1 MAVAVLLTASCAKE
15 DISSSIVGGGEVE
28 VTFSANLP
36 ELGTRANTYGNGA
49 NADILYYNVYEADTD
64 NQLGELCGSVES
76 NTGTFTFSLVLLKG
90 MEYDLVFWAQDKDCG
105 YYSLNGKQIT
115 VDYTDVDA
123 NDDTRDAFFRYVEGF
138 DPTSDTPSFKL
149 YRPFAQ
155 LNAAVSAA
163 DMTAVGKNEVTLTT
177 STVTVDTYTGFDIST
192 GDVIGNKSTVTFE
205 ATTMPCNLDPKEE
218 LKADYTYVSMNYLL
232 VPKIGMVSNV
242 IYTFNATKNGG
253 AFAFTGTSYND
264 VPLKQNF
271 RTNILGALLTAP
283 TQFTVEIEE
292 EFNQPDQIPVNVAD
306 AQELQQALAD
316 PDINSIVL
324 SDDIDLNDLFNS
336 STLSTRATAGTYGL
350 LIPAGKEFTIDL
362 NGKTLTHS
370 KEQTGAY
377 AMIVND
383 GKLTIEDTSANAD
396 GMIIYADTGKG
407 ANYGSNTILNNGT
420 LIVNSGILVNNS
432 SADVATNGYPHVI
445 DNNANL
451 TINGGTLTNNTNY
464 SSVRIW
470 CTTDDNTEVT
480 INGGTF
486 NGCIDFHNV
495 NTNANKGTLT
505 INGGTFNA
513 DNYTKC
519 ATRLLGFGLDVDE
532 FTANIY
538 GGTFNG
544 DIKLRNYVGSGE
556 FNSNVYTVYGGTFAN
571 LANVL
576 PFLADG
582 ANISISEPLTVAA
595 DEELTLDLTGKS
607 VTYTSEVM
615 NESMIDNKG
624 TLTIKGGKFTYV
636 YAGAPDTSY
645 GKGNYAVNN
654 TNKLTIDGGS
664 IEVVML
670 QNPKHALYA
679 LNDNAINSNTSL
691 TINGGEIINN
701 YGHAFRAIT
710 NKQSDIT
717 INGGEIIGKTRAIW
731 LQLPGSNN
739 AVAPTI
745 NLTING
751 GTLTGSEFDSSDN
764 KLAIYSYSYGN
775 DMKNVKIDITGGT
788 FNGDIALTGGANK
801 TNIETITVS
810 GGTFNGCYGDVY
822 SYGEADKAK
831 KAISISGG
839 TFSALDVVNYATADA
854 DIDIVLGN
862 DVVTTSTA
870 TVAAGSKVALD
881 LNGHNVSY
889 AVENSGATAIINNKG
904 ELNIS
909 NSGAEAT
916 ISFVAA
922 NPDLGSIPAY
932 ATNTITNTG
941 ILTIGENVVVTNGSD
956 GGASYAVDNHS
967 VFTLNGGKLV
977 GNRCALRVA
986 KYNNPDVV
994 FTMESGL
1001 IEAMTP
1007 AWIQLP
1013 GSNSAVAPNISVVIN
1028 DGILRS
1034 TKESSADN
1042 NAMYTYSYGNSHANT
1057 NITINGGQFLGG
1069 TVSIGSGY
1077 KGDAPT
1083 LTINGGVFEYDVLQ
1097 WLENDQYDVIY
1108 KANK

>member
-49 NADILYYNVYEADTD
+49 NADILYYNVYEAGSD
-64 NQLGELCGSVES
+64 NQLGDLCGSVES
-76 NTGTFTFSLVLLKG
+76 NTGSFTFSLVLLKG

-192 GDVIGNKSTVTFE
+192 GDVTGNKSNVTFK
-205 ATTMPCNLDPKEE
+205 ATTMPCNLDPAEE

-253 AFAFTGTSYND
+253 DFAFTGTSYND

-283 TQFTVEIEE
+283 TQFTVEIEAG
-292 EFNQPDQIPVNVAD
+292 FNQPDQIPVNVAD

-324 SDDIDLNDLFNS
+324 SNDIDLNALFNS
-336 STLSTRATAGTYGL
+336 STLSTRATAGSYGL

-362 NGKTLTHS
+362 NGNTLTHS
-370 KEQTGAY
+370 KACTASY
-377 AMIVND
+377 SMIENK
-383 GKLTIEDTSANAD
+383 GKLTIEDTSANGD
-396 GMIIYADTGKG
+396 GKISFTDTSEGDPNAG
-407 ANYGSNTILNNGT
+407 WGSYTIHNMGT
-420 LIVNSGILVNNS
+420 LIVNSGTVENL
-432 SADVATNGYPHVI
+432 SAQNVDGGPFKHTVMAIFQYSGNT
-445 DNNANL
+445 
-451 TINGGTLTNNTNY
+451 TINGGKISTPHY
-464 SSVRIW
+464 RSIRIW
-470 CTTDDNTEVT
+470 QGSLVVNDGICEGQVWMQGVAGDKASIE
-480 INGGTF
+480 INGGSFAPVWNDGSSVFVENDKVDIAMT
-486 NGCIDFHNV
+486 V
-495 NTNANKGTLT
+495 
-505 INGGTFNA
+505 NGGVFATKIGSSVPAKLANTVNA
-513 DNYTKC
+513 
-519 ATRLLGFGLDVDE
+519 
-532 FTANIY
+532 
-538 GGTFNG
+538 GTFG
-544 DIKLRNYVGSGE
+544 
-556 FNSNVYTVYGGTFAN
+556 N
-571 LANVL
+571 LKSTL
-576 PFLADG
+576 PYLAAG

-595 DEELTLDLTGKS
+595 DEELTLDLKGCTISQSKEQTENYQMILNDGVLVIEDSVGGGKLVYTDTGNGGNYISNTITNRGTLTVKGGTIENNSSDVVADNGYPYAIDSSIWGENQSVTNIEGGTIKS
-607 VTYTSEVM
+607 VYSPLRVRADSVNEEVIA
-615 NESMIDNKG
+615 NISGGNIYGRIDHQMSSSTAGVKG
-624 TLTIKGGKFTYV
+624 TLNISDGNFYKYGTKVPNIMIFGAGVETDASGIK
-636 YAGAPDTSY
+636 
-645 GKGNYAVNN
+645 
-654 TNKLTIDGGS
+654 
-664 IEVVML
+664 
-670 QNPKHALYA
+670 
-679 LNDNAINSNTSL
+679 LN
-691 TINGGEIINN
+691 
-701 YGHAFRAIT
+701 
-710 NKQSDIT
+710 
-717 INGGEIIGKTRAIW
+717 
-731 LQLPGSNN
+731 
-739 AVAPTI
+739 
-745 NLTING
+745 
-751 GTLTGSEFDSSDN
+751 
-764 KLAIYSYSYGN
+764 
-775 DMKNVKIDITGGT
+775 ITGGT
-788 FNGDIALTGGANK
+788 FDSEININTGAYVPLGKGFDKAF
-801 TNIETITVS
+801 IH
-810 GGTFNGCYGDVY
+810 GGTF
-822 SYGEADKAK
+822 A
-831 KAISISGG
+831 
-839 TFSALDVVNYATADA
+839 TLDVLNNVAADA

-889 AVENSGATAIINNKG
+889 AVENSGATAIIHNKG

-922 NPDLGSIPAY
+922 NPDLGSMPKY

-941 ILTIGENVVVTNGSD
+941 TLTIGENVVVTNGSD

-986 KYNNPDVV
+986 RYNNPDVV

-1013 GSNSAVAPNISVVIN
+1013 GSNSAVAPNISVVIK

>member
-1 MAVAVLLTASCAKE
+1 MKNIFRFLMAVAVLLTASCAKE

-28 VTFSANLP
+28 VTFSAALP

-105 YYSLNGKQIT
+105 YYALNGKQIT

-123 NDDTRDAFFRYVEGF
+123 NDDTRDAFFRYVESF

-192 GDVIGNKSTVTFE
+192 GDVIGNKSNVTFK
-205 ATTMPCNLDPKEE
+205 ATTMPCNLDTAEE

-253 AFAFTGTSYND
+253 NFAFTGTSYND

-306 AQELQQALAD
+306 AQALQQALAD

-324 SDDIDLNDLFNS
+324 SDDIDLNDLFNG
-336 STLSTRATAGTYGL
+336 TIFSTRSEEASYGL

-362 NGKTLTHS
+362 NGNTLTHS
-370 KEQTGAY
+370 KACTASY
-377 AMIVND
+377 SMIENK
-383 GKLTIEDTSANAD
+383 GKLTIEDTSAN
-396 GMIIYADTGKG
+396 GNGKISFTDTGEG
-407 ANYGSNTILNNGT
+407 DPNAHWGSYTIHNMGT
-420 LIVNSGILVNNS
+420 LIVNSGTVENL
-432 SADVATNGYPHVI
+432 SAQNVDGGPFKHTVMAIFQYSGDT
-445 DNNANL
+445 
-451 TINGGTLTNNTNY
+451 TINGGKISTPHY
-464 SSVRIW
+464 RSIRIW
-470 CTTDDNTEVT
+470 QGSLVVNDGICEGQIWMQGVGDNASIE
-480 INGGTF
+480 INGGSFAPVWNDGSSVFVGNSSKAITMT
-486 NGCIDFHNV
+486 V
-495 NTNANKGTLT
+495 
-505 INGGTFNA
+505 NGGVFATKIGSSNPAALAGTVNA
-513 DNYTKC
+513 
-519 ATRLLGFGLDVDE
+519 
-532 FTANIY
+532 
-538 GGTFNG
+538 GTFG
-544 DIKLRNYVGSGE
+544 DLENTLPY
-556 FNSNVYTVYGGTFAN
+556 
-571 LANVL
+571 LA
-576 PFLADG
+576 AG
-582 ANISISEPLTVAA
+582 ANISITEPLTIAA
-595 DEELTLDLTGKS
+595 DEELTLDLKGCTISQSKEQTGNYQMILNDGVLVIDDSVGGGKLVYTDTGNGGSYISNTITNRGTLTVKGGTIENNSSEATANVGFCYAIDSSIWGTNQS
-607 VTYTSEVM
+607 VTNIEGGTIKSIYSPLRVRADSVEEEVIA
-615 NESMIDNKG
+615 NISGGNIYGRIDHQMSSGTAGVKG
-624 TLTIKGGKFTYV
+624 TLNISGGNFYKYGIKEQDIMIFG
-636 YAGAPDTSY
+636 AG
-645 GKGNYAVNN
+645 VNSDASGI
-654 TNKLTIDGGS
+654 KL
-664 IEVVML
+664 
-670 QNPKHALYA
+670 N
-679 LNDNAINSNTSL
+679 
-691 TINGGEIINN
+691 
-701 YGHAFRAIT
+701 
-710 NKQSDIT
+710 
-717 INGGEIIGKTRAIW
+717 
-731 LQLPGSNN
+731 
-739 AVAPTI
+739 
-745 NLTING
+745 
-751 GTLTGSEFDSSDN
+751 
-764 KLAIYSYSYGN
+764 
-775 DMKNVKIDITGGT
+775 ITGGT
-788 FNGDIALTGGANK
+788 FDSTILVYRGAGVPLGTGFNEK
-801 TNIETITVS
+801 FIH
-810 GGTFNGCYGDVY
+810 GGTF
-822 SYGEADKAK
+822 A
-831 KAISISGG
+831 
-839 TFSALDVVNYATADA
+839 TLDVLNNVAADA

-889 AVENSGATAIINNKG
+889 AVENSGATAIIINKG

-922 NPDLGSIPAY
+922 NPDLGSMPKY

-941 ILTIGENVVVTNGSD
+941 TLTIGENVVVTNGSD

-986 KYNNPDVV
+986 RYNNPDVV
-994 FTMESGL
+994 FTMHSGL

-1013 GSNSAVAPNISVVIN
+1013 GSNSADAPNISVVIN

-1083 LTINGGVFEYDVLQ
+1083 LTIKGGVFEYDVLQ
-1097 WLENDQYDVIY
+1097 WLENDQFNILY